1 VVPSSQSVE
10 ATHTA
15 TFTTTVSGIGVENFV
30 FQWRYNGAI
39 ITDER
44 NDTLVVTDV
53 MPSDAGVYECQVTNE
68 YGDSNVSTA
77 LFTVT
82 G

>member
-1 VVPSSQSVE
+1 
-10 ATHTA
+10 
-15 TFTTTVSGIGVENFV
+15 V

-39 ITDER
+39 ITDEQD
-44 NDTLVVTDV
+44 DTLIINNL
-53 MPSDAGVYECQVTNE
+53 MPSDAGTYDCQVTNE

-77 LFTVT
+77 LLTIT